1 MQRPVKRRSAVAALA
16 AALWLSTVA
25 ATPGQDSPRLAPKT
39 TDQEEPLDIG
49 LTERTGMS
57 LLFIDVE
64 ALDKHGH
71 PMPGLLKEDFK
82 IRVNYVWRKIYS
94 VDNLCPCLAE
104 LEPAQPGATETATRL
119 ARMDPQAPAATRELN
134 RPVYVLYFD
143 TSQLQRDG
151 RAVALDEA
159 RRWVREIKQ
168 PDDAAMVVA
177 FARDTGV
184 RRVTPVT
191 TDDERLLQGILEVDE
206 DPAMFDEFPSRLA
219 RRMGRGIDGTVSCYY
234 TSRKDYFQS
243 RASFRSLL
251 NFVTELDEMPERKI
265 LFFFHQN
272 NSIFPGRLYTVRSLA
287 DAELGYAPDDPTG
300 IGRELDRVQLGA
312 RDGIGRIMFDGKSS
326 GLTPDLVSIVDAIGG
341 TATASRTAVYPI
353 VAGASQMWVVNF
365 GANMADYTGGHYNR
379 DALDMS
385 KVVDEAGR
393 GCGCFY
399 RIGLQIDERA
409 KSKVFR
415 TKVKI
420 KGKEL
425 RSQYRVQ
432 YVTEADRWM
441 RKAQS
446 ILENPAEFTD
456 VELHAAIVPF
466 RGGGNKWDLRVQVAV
481 DLDALKLALE
491 NVTNVGEWEIGALLA
506 DSRGKH
512 SWEMLAVSRLREK
525 PPDERKRDDLDEEE
539 ETAIVHER
547 TFRGLKAGTYQ
558 LRAFI
563 KDRSAKLYGGVE
575 TEIHLPAI
583 EEPSLIGPLARRA
596 SVRHFSSSLPLRDHK
611 NERAQSRS
619 VSLRDSVPQ
628 TDARFATGVPIEFTT
643 WVCPGYVK
651 EVRNQIRRS
660 VLQDGIVVLEP
671 GKPKLRRAGECVAV
685 SDEIETTGL
694 TAGSYTYRAEWSGP
708 ADPRPLQS
716 DAVFE
721 ISAPETRPPAD

>member
-1 MQRPVKRRSAVAALA
+1 MVALA
-16 AALWLSTVA
+16 AALWLSYVA
-25 ATPGQDSPRLAPKT
+25 ATPGQDSPEPEPET

-64 ALDKHGH
+64 ALDKHGR
-71 PMPGLLKEDFK
+71 PMPGLVKEDFR
-82 IRVNYVWRKIYS
+82 IRVNYVWREIYS
-94 VDNLCPCLAE
+94 VDDLCPCLAE
-104 LEPAQPGATETATRL
+104 PALAQPGATETTTRL
-119 ARMDPQAPAATRELN
+119 ARMDPQATAATRKLN

-168 PDDAAMVVA
+168 PEDAAMVVA

-191 TDDERLLQGILEVDE
+191 ADGERLLQGIREVDE
-206 DPAMFDEFPSRLA
+206 DPDMLDEFPSQLA
-219 RRMGRGIDGTVSCYY
+219 RRMGMCIDGTVSCYY

-251 NFVTELDEMPERKI
+251 NFVTELDEIPERKI

-272 NSIFPGRLYTVRSLA
+272 NSIFPGRLYTVRTMA
-287 DAELGYAPDDPTG
+287 DAQLGYAPDDPTG
-300 IGRELDRVQLGA
+300 INRELSRAQFSA
-312 RDGIGRIMFDGKSS
+312 RDGLGRIMFDGRSS

-353 VAGASQMWVVNF
+353 VAGSSQIWVVNF

-379 DALDMS
+379 DAVDMS
-385 KVVDEAGR
+385 KVVDDAGR

-399 RIGLQIDERA
+399 RIGLRIDERS

-420 KGKEL
+420 NGQEL
-425 RSQYRVQ
+425 RSHYRVQ
-432 YVTEADRWM
+432 YVTQADRWM

-456 VELHAAIVPF
+456 IELQAAIVPF
-466 RGGGNKWDLRVQVAV
+466 RGGGKEWDLRVQVAV
-481 DLDALKLALE
+481 DLDALMLARE
-491 NVTNVGEWEIGALLA
+491 NVTNQGEWEIGALLA

-525 PPDERKRDDLDEEE
+525 PPDERKKDDLDEEE
-539 ETAIVHER
+539 ETVVVHER
-547 TFRGLKAGTYQ
+547 TFRGLKAGSYQ

-563 KDRSAKLYGGVE
+563 KDRTAKLYGGVE
-575 TEIHLPAI
+575 TEIYLPAV
-583 EEPSLIGPLARRA
+583 EEPTLVGPLARRA
-596 SVRHFSSSLPLRDHK
+596 AVRHFSSSLPMRDRK
-611 NERAQSRS
+611 NERVQSRS
-619 VSLRDSVPQ
+619 VSLRDSVPR
-628 TDARFATGVPIEFTT
+628 TDARFANGVPIEFTT

-660 VLQDGIVVLEP
+660 VLQDGTVVLEP

-694 TAGSYTYRAEWSGP
+694 TEGSYTYRAEWNGP
-708 ADPRPLQS
+708 ADPQPLQS

-721 ISAPETRPPAD
+721 ITAPETLPPAD